1 MDIDVLKELNLELL
15 TERQRAVVSMTLDG
29 KTQVEIGKELGCRQA
44 TVSRLIQYAIRRN
57 SRILTS
63 KEKPLSPKKTE
74 TQKKDENTQKKKI
87 NSHSSSTNRY
97 NRYDYGVYK
106 DRDLSILSQHEKE
119 IMTLKIDGLTY
130 QQIADRLDITSGCVG
145 ALIQK
150 SRAKL
155 DGTYRYNRYNRYNR
169 YDYGVYK
176 DRDLSILSQREKE
189 IMTLKIDGL
198 TYQQIADRLDITSG
212 CVGALIQKSLA
223 KLDGTYTQKKDENTQ
238 KKKINSHSSST
249 NRYNKYDY
257 GVYKDRDLSIL
268 SQREKEIMTLKIDGL
283 TYQQI
288 ADRLDITSGCVGALI
303 QKSRAKLDGTYHD
316 GLRLTINR
324 RRYESVLR
332 DPVREKENR
341 KRTYRKNRKKRI
353 ADMKEYNKKYYQQH
367 REKLLKRQKERQE
380 KNREEA

>member
-176 DRDLSILSQREKE
+176 DRDLSILSQHEKE

-249 NRYNKYDY
+249 NRYNRYDY

-268 SQREKEIMTLKIDGL
+268 SQHEKEIMTLKIDGL

>member
-155 DGTYRYNRYNRYNR
+155 DGTYRYNRYNRY
-169 YDYGVYK
+169 
-176 DRDLSILSQREKE
+176 
-189 IMTLKIDGL
+189 
-198 TYQQIADRLDITSG
+198 
-212 CVGALIQKSLA
+212 
-223 KLDGTYTQKKDENTQ
+223 
-238 KKKINSHSSST
+238 
-249 NRYNKYDY
+249 DY

-324 RRYESVLR
+324 RRHESVLR

>member
-155 DGTYRYNRYNRYNR
+155 DGTYRYNRYNR

>member
-1 MDIDVLKELNLELL
+1 M
-15 TERQRAVVSMTLDG
+15 
-29 KTQVEIGKELGCRQA
+29 
-44 TVSRLIQYAIRRN
+44 
-57 SRILTS
+57 
-63 KEKPLSPKKTE
+63 
-74 TQKKDENTQKKKI
+74 
-87 NSHSSSTNRY
+87 
-97 NRYDYGVYK
+97 
-106 DRDLSILSQHEKE
+106 
-119 IMTLKIDGLTY
+119 
-130 QQIADRLDITSGCVG
+130 
-145 ALIQK
+145 
-150 SRAKL
+150 
-155 DGTYRYNRYNRYNR
+155 
-169 YDYGVYK
+169 
-176 DRDLSILSQREKE
+176 SQREKE

-324 RRYESVLR
+324 RRHESVLR